1 MLSNCIE
8 TMLTALSRGRIRY
21 IGPPQNKP
29 DLPPLHNILQRS
41 KNDRYYY
48 EPQYHTF
55 PELVFGIRG
64 PLEVYVNGR
73 WEKIE
78 PGIVWVFLPGAIHTE
93 RYFRQN
99 SEYRLFWMVISPE
112 SLGFHMTAYNKT
124 RGYHLK
130 GKRLALKIPS
140 RSELHQ
146 IASLPQVVTEQ
157 FSQIHFQ
164 SLLMDTL
171 CRVRSYMDNS
181 SSQDI
186 KIPSHYQAI
195 EQIKNYLDEH
205 YQRDITLAELGRMVH
220 YSTCH
225 LNMLFRQEMGIPI
238 RQYVLKKKV
247 AEAEKLLKTTDM
259 EVKQIAYIVGFQ
271 DPLYFSRTFRRFR
284 GYPPSKVVR
293 S

>member
-1 MLSNCIE
+1 VISNYVE
-8 TMLTALSRGRIRY
+8 TMLTALSRGQVRY
-21 IGPPQNKP
+21 IGPPQTQSE
-29 DLPPLHNILQRS
+29 LPSLHDILRRS

-55 PELVFGIRG
+55 PELVLGIRG
-64 PLEVYVNGR
+64 PLEVYVNGQWQR
-73 WEKIE
+73 IE
-78 PGIVWVFLPGAIHTE
+78 PGKIWVFLPGAVHTE
-93 RYFRQN
+93 RYFRPN
-99 SEYRLFWMVISPE
+99 SEYRLFWMVISRE
-112 SLGFHMTAYNKT
+112 SLGFHVTAYNKT

-146 IASLPQVVTEQ
+146 LGAEPEVVAEKFT
-157 FSQIHFQ
+157 QIHFQ

-171 CRVRSYMDNS
+171 CRVRSYMDNT

-205 YQRDITLAELGRMVH
+205 YRRDISLAELGRMVH
-220 YSTCH
+220 YSACH
-225 LNMLFRQEMGIPI
+225 LNMLFRKEMGVPI

-247 AEAEKLLKTTDM
+247 AEAEKLLKTTGL
-259 EVKQIAYIVGFQ
+259 EVKQIAYAVGFQ
-271 DPLYFSRTFRRFR
+271 APLYFSRTFRRLR
-284 GYPPSKVVR
+284 GYPPSNVVR